1 MSQSDYL
8 HHKKISLELKSQ
20 TKLSPILTG
29 MDYTLYKQYSLV
41 KNIKNTSQ
49 LYNQL
54 VPTETQVIFGIE
66 TPKSDNCPDFTTC
79 KNTNTR
85 SNRVAKTHV
94 AFTPSVA
101 NIPSYVKHKKIRKC
115 ENCCNTI
122 VSSNTNM
129 TNCSNTRLNYLCN
142 CSKLNGLVY

>member
-8 HHKKISLELKSQ
+8 HHKKISLELNSQ
-20 TKLSPILTG
+20 SKLSPILSAT
-29 MDYTLYKQYSLV
+29 DYTSYKQFNLE
-41 KNIKNTSQ
+41 KNIKNTST

-54 VPTETQVIFGIE
+54 IPVGTQVIFGIE
-66 TPKSDNCPDFTTC
+66 TPKSDNCPEFILC

-85 SNRVAKTHV
+85 PNRIAKTHID
-94 AFTPSVA
+94 FTISKTPD
-101 NIPSYVKHKKIRKC
+101 YVKHKKIRKC

-129 TNCSNTRLNYLCN
+129 TNCSNKRLNYLCN
-142 CSKLNGLVY
+142 CSSKEGL